1 MRVKKV
7 NVRKRVYNDQRTLD
21 IYNVSICGDG
31 MGDERLLSMLEGQTK
46 KPVQNTLGL
55 LAPPSDIEV

>member
-7 NVRKRVYNDQRTLD
+7 NVRKRVYNDQKTLD

-46 KPVQNTLGL
+46 KTR
-55 LAPPSDIEV
+55 AKTH